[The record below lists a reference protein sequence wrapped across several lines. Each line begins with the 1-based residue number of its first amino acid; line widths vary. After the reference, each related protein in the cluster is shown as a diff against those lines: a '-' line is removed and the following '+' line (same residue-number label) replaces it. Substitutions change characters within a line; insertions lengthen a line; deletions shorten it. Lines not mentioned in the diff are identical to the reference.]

1 MDQPHRDP
9 GQIGYR
15 AYNNYQRNNCFVDRS
30 FIERANSKENKK
42 YAKNNEHHQKML
54 AAIHANEEG
63 PEANAFFYN
72 LYGFPG
78 IPRRGE
84 GTVIRRRDGALPPR
98 RNLPCHDQQKAANKN
113 RPYEKIVPLWGE
125 NDFPALPTPTLRQQ
139 VSTTKNRVQN
149 PVVTLEAEK
158 KQVAELSKQAKAP
171 LAAEDN
177 QVAHTMENGD
187 APIEEGKDGM
197 VPQLVNTLF
206 LFRSETT

>member
-84 GTVIRRRDGALPPR
+84 GTVIVRYLCCHTSLAGYYADFSQRRRDGALPPR
-98 RNLPCHDQQKAANKN
+98 RNLPC
-113 RPYEKIVPLWGE
+113 REYRW
-125 NDFPALPTPTLRQQ
+125 
-139 VSTTKNRVQN
+139 
-149 PVVTLEAEK
+149 
-158 KQVAELSKQAKAP
+158 
-171 LAAEDN
+171 
-177 QVAHTMENGD
+177 
-187 APIEEGKDGM
+187 
-197 VPQLVNTLF
+197 
-206 LFRSETT
+206 